1 MSFTVWTQALDDAAT
16 GWDDQGEAL
25 SQARSSL
32 NRVDTALLGPRVAG
46 PAETFLEAWRT
57 EIQQR
62 IAQAEG
68 HADALRAAATS
79 YQRADDTAVAELQ
92 KLLPW
97 DDRGL
102 EPPPVP
108 SYLQPGQPASPIW
121 RPPGAPA
128 PFPIGSPL
136 NPETP

>member
-102 EPPPVP
+102 EPAP
-108 SYLQPGQPASPIW
+108 SSPFLQPGQPTSPFLQPVDPIS
-121 RPPGAPA
+121 
-128 PFPIGSPL
+128 PFPYGSPL